1 VLPASATSTGYT
13 ATDIVEYIKILL
25 MSRGGDLGMM
35 IMMLCGFAAYMTHIG
50 ANDMVVKLASK
61 PLQYINSPYLLMVAA
76 YFLACL
82 MSLAVSSA
90 TGLGVLLIYA
100 VSGFMLNHKRDFNS
114 DYSVRRTELV
124 FAQEIPRAEQE
135 WTRARAEELLLRVG
149 EEGNYLKHYFPEPD
163 RLKVFIR
170 GGSSLT
176 VDLASG
182 HAVYE
187 SIRKRPVLSSLNR
200 LHYNPS
206 RWWTVFSD
214 VFLAGLIVIVLSGLV
229 MMRGPKGLRGRGGV
243 ELIAGILI
251 PLLFIFLT

>member
-1 VLPASATSTGYT
+1 MSA
-13 ATDIVEYIKILL
+13 VRKW
-25 MSRGGDLGMM
+25 SRPVHRDLS
-35 IMMLCGFAAYMTHIG
+35 FFF
-50 ANDMVVKLASK
+50 S
-61 PLQYINSPYLLMVAA
+61 
-76 YFLACL
+76 
-82 MSLAVSSA
+82 
-90 TGLGVLLIYA
+90 GVLLIYA

-124 FAQEIPRAEQE
+124 FAQEIP
-135 WTRARAEELLLRVG
+135 RVG

>member
-1 VLPASATSTGYT
+1 MGTRSFMSA
-13 ATDIVEYIKILL
+13 VRKW
-25 MSRGGDLGMM
+25 SRPVHRDLS
-35 IMMLCGFAAYMTHIG
+35 FFF
-50 ANDMVVKLASK
+50 S
-61 PLQYINSPYLLMVAA
+61 
-76 YFLACL
+76 
-82 MSLAVSSA
+82 
-90 TGLGVLLIYA
+90 GVLLIYA

-214 VFLAGLIVIVLSGLV
+214 VFLAGLIVIVLSGLDDARPERIAGPRRRRAD
-229 MMRGPKGLRGRGGV
+229 RGDSDSAAVYFPDLIRETACDKRADVENVRPSLAYGFVVIVLPCRIPAAGRRGRVRTRRRRRSARAVRRAICGG
-243 ELIAGILI
+243 
-251 PLLFIFLT
+251 

>member
-1 VLPASATSTGYT
+1 MGTRSFMSA
-13 ATDIVEYIKILL
+13 VRKW
-25 MSRGGDLGMM
+25 SRPVHRDLS
-35 IMMLCGFAAYMTHIG
+35 FFF
-50 ANDMVVKLASK
+50 S
-61 PLQYINSPYLLMVAA
+61 
-76 YFLACL
+76 
-82 MSLAVSSA
+82 
-90 TGLGVLLIYA
+90 GVLLIYA

-182 HAVYE
+182 TRRLRVDPQAARAEQSEPAALQSVALVDGLFGCLFSGIDRNRAFRAGDDARPERIAGPRRRRADRGDSDSAAVYFPDL
-187 SIRKRPVLSSLNR
+187 IRETACDKRADVENVRPSLA
-200 LHYNPS
+200 YGF
-206 RWWTVFSD
+206 V
-214 VFLAGLIVIVLSGLV
+214 VIVLPCRIPAAG
-229 MMRGPKGLRGRGGV
+229 RRGRVRTRRRRRSARAVRRAICGG
-243 ELIAGILI
+243 
-251 PLLFIFLT
+251 

>member
-1 VLPASATSTGYT
+1 MEQARSPRPLLFLFGRT
-13 ATDIVEYIKILL
+13 AD
-25 MSRGGDLGMM
+25 
-35 IMMLCGFAAYMTHIG
+35 LCGFGLHAQPQTRFQFRLFG
-50 ANDMVVKLASK
+50 APDRAGLR
-61 PLQYINSPYLLMVAA
+61 
-76 YFLACL
+76 
-82 MSLAVSSA
+82 
-90 TGLGVLLIYA
+90 TGDTG
-100 VSGFMLNHKRDFNS
+100 
-114 DYSVRRTELV
+114 
-124 FAQEIPRAEQE
+124 AEQE

>member
-1 VLPASATSTGYT
+1 MGTRSFMSA
-13 ATDIVEYIKILL
+13 VRKW
-25 MSRGGDLGMM
+25 SRPVHRDLS
-35 IMMLCGFAAYMTHIG
+35 FFF
-50 ANDMVVKLASK
+50 S
-61 PLQYINSPYLLMVAA
+61 
-76 YFLACL
+76 
-82 MSLAVSSA
+82 
-90 TGLGVLLIYA
+90 GVLLIYA

-200 LHYNPS
+200 LHYTLVDGLFGCLFSGIDRNRAFRAGDDARPERIAGPRRRRADRGDSDSAAVYFPDLIRETACDKRADVENVRPS
-206 RWWTVFSD
+206 
-214 VFLAGLIVIVLSGLV
+214 LAYGFVVIVLPCRIPAAG
-229 MMRGPKGLRGRGGV
+229 RRGRVRTRRRRRSARAVRRAICGG
-243 ELIAGILI
+243 
-251 PLLFIFLT
+251 

>member
-1 VLPASATSTGYT
+1 MSA
-13 ATDIVEYIKILL
+13 VRKW
-25 MSRGGDLGMM
+25 SRPVHRDLS
-35 IMMLCGFAAYMTHIG
+35 FFF
-50 ANDMVVKLASK
+50 S
-61 PLQYINSPYLLMVAA
+61 
-76 YFLACL
+76 
-82 MSLAVSSA
+82 
-90 TGLGVLLIYA
+90 GVLLIYA

-251 PLLFIFLT
+251 PLLFYFPDLIRETACDKRADVEKRPAPSLAYGFVVIVLPCRIPAAGRRGRVRTRRRRRSARAVRRAICGG

>member
-1 VLPASATSTGYT
+1 MSA
-13 ATDIVEYIKILL
+13 VRKW
-25 MSRGGDLGMM
+25 SRPVHRDLS
-35 IMMLCGFAAYMTHIG
+35 FFF
-50 ANDMVVKLASK
+50 S
-61 PLQYINSPYLLMVAA
+61 
-76 YFLACL
+76 
-82 MSLAVSSA
+82 
-90 TGLGVLLIYA
+90 GVLLIYA

-229 MMRGPKGLRGRGGV
+229 MMPPRSTLFPYTTLFRSRRKRPPFSCVWVCCHRFAVPNTSSGTKRKSPNKTTPTVCQSRPPGDLRRMS
-243 ELIAGILI
+243 A
-251 PLLFIFLT
+251 

>member
-1 VLPASATSTGYT
+1 MSA
-13 ATDIVEYIKILL
+13 VRKW
-25 MSRGGDLGMM
+25 SRPVHRDLS
-35 IMMLCGFAAYMTHIG
+35 FFF
-50 ANDMVVKLASK
+50 S
-61 PLQYINSPYLLMVAA
+61 
-76 YFLACL
+76 
-82 MSLAVSSA
+82 
-90 TGLGVLLIYA
+90 GVLLIYA

-114 DYSVRRTELV
+114 DYSVRRTEQV

-135 WTRARAEELLLRVG
+135 WTRAR
-149 EEGNYLKHYFPEPD
+149 
-163 RLKVFIR
+163 
-170 GGSSLT
+170 
-176 VDLASG
+176 ASG

>member
-1 VLPASATSTGYT
+1 MSA
-13 ATDIVEYIKILL
+13 VRKW
-25 MSRGGDLGMM
+25 SRPVHRDLS
-35 IMMLCGFAAYMTHIG
+35 FFF
-50 ANDMVVKLASK
+50 S
-61 PLQYINSPYLLMVAA
+61 
-76 YFLACL
+76 
-82 MSLAVSSA
+82 
-90 TGLGVLLIYA
+90 GVLLIYA

-114 DYSVRRTELV
+114 DYSVRRT
-124 FAQEIPRAEQE
+124 
-135 WTRARAEELLLRVG
+135 

>member
-1 VLPASATSTGYT
+1 MSA
-13 ATDIVEYIKILL
+13 VRKW
-25 MSRGGDLGMM
+25 SRPVHRDLS
-35 IMMLCGFAAYMTHIG
+35 FFF
-50 ANDMVVKLASK
+50 S
-61 PLQYINSPYLLMVAA
+61 
-76 YFLACL
+76 
-82 MSLAVSSA
+82 
-90 TGLGVLLIYA
+90 GVLLIYA

-149 EEGNYLKHYFPEPD
+149 EEGNYLKHYYPEPD

>member
-1 VLPASATSTGYT
+1 MGKTKFMSA
-13 ATDIVEYIKILL
+13 VRKW
-25 MSRGGDLGMM
+25 SRPVHRDLS
-35 IMMLCGFAAYMTHIG
+35 FFF
-50 ANDMVVKLASK
+50 S
-61 PLQYINSPYLLMVAA
+61 
-76 YFLACL
+76 
-82 MSLAVSSA
+82 
-90 TGLGVLLIYA
+90 GVLLIYA

-163 RLKVFIR
+163 QLKVFIR

>member
-1 VLPASATSTGYT
+1 MSA
-13 ATDIVEYIKILL
+13 VRKW
-25 MSRGGDLGMM
+25 SRPVHRDLS
-35 IMMLCGFAAYMTHIG
+35 FFF
-50 ANDMVVKLASK
+50 S
-61 PLQYINSPYLLMVAA
+61 
-76 YFLACL
+76 
-82 MSLAVSSA
+82 
-90 TGLGVLLIYA
+90 GVLLIYA

-243 ELIAGILI
+243 DRGDSDSAAVYFPDLIRETACDKRADVENVRPSLAYGFVVIVLPCRIPAAGRRGRVRTRRRRRSARAVRRAICGG
-251 PLLFIFLT
+251 

>member
-1 VLPASATSTGYT
+1 MGKTKFMSA
-13 ATDIVEYIKILL
+13 VRKW
-25 MSRGGDLGMM
+25 SRPVHRDLS
-35 IMMLCGFAAYMTHIG
+35 FFF
-50 ANDMVVKLASK
+50 S
-61 PLQYINSPYLLMVAA
+61 
-76 YFLACL
+76 
-82 MSLAVSSA
+82 
-90 TGLGVLLIYA
+90 GVLLIYA

-243 ELIAGILI
+243 ELIVGILI